1 MAGLLVGVQC
11 SESSFSTTTKTMLVI
26 KAPGTNQRSKVKEWS
41 ISFIGTSN
49 TAQPIRVEV
58 YNITSGGSL
67 GTGTSAVINRLNLS
81 DQETPQ
87 TTGNYA
93 LSVEPTGT
101 KNVIFTEEVHPQQG
115 YTWQAPY
122 GGEVNVQGGTYF
134 GIQVTAAAGTSGAL
148 REIVEE

>member
-11 SESSFSTTTKTMLVI
+11 PESAFSTSTKTMLVI
-26 KAPGTNQRSKVKEWS
+26 KAPTNQRLKVKEWS

-58 YNITSGGSL
+58 YNIATGGSL
-67 GTGTSAVINRLNLS
+67 GTGTGAVINKVNPS

-93 LSVEPTGT
+93 CSAEPSGT
-101 KNVIFTEEVHPQQG
+101 MNIIFTEEVHPQQG

-122 GGEVNVQGGTYF
+122 GNEIGVQGGTWF
-134 GIQVTAAAGTSGAL
+134 GIRVTAAAGTSCAVRL
-148 REIVEE
+148 IVEE